1 VQWDGGLGCGGG
13 DGGGDGGVGQA
24 ADSVGSASAGVSG
37 SESVAVRGPAG
48 AWASSDSL
56 LPECASPLPGPR
68 LPVWLLVGAL
78 LGLGFVSAASRVT
91 AFSALAVSGLLLVG
105 SVTGFAVC
113 WLFSVW
119 AVLCGC
125 FGSSPSLRSGRKSA
139 GVSVFLGLVGSS
151 VLAASVCSGSCW
163 VGFIVAFCACC
174 LLVGA
179 PPSFHTDEASTAET
193 ALALPGCLWCCW
205 VLGAVV
211 QWVRLQWGW
220 PSAVSLGARAWW
232 WAYPAS
238 WSGRGS
244 SGGRVLRWAR
254 AGAVG
259 GAAADRLSSF
269 RLGVRPSTRWASA
282 CCRPRL
288 ASHSSLP
295 DQPRCLHLVS
305 GLQ

>member
-1 VQWDGGLGCGGG
+1 M
-13 DGGGDGGVGQA
+13 A
-24 ADSVGSASAGVSG
+24 SG
-37 SESVAVRGPAG
+37 SCQ
-48 AWASSDSL
+48 
-56 LPECASPLPGPR
+56 LP
-68 LPVWLLVGAL
+68 
-78 LGLGFVSAASRVT
+78 LGSRH
-91 AFSALAVSGLLLVG
+91 SRRLLLVG
-105 SVTGFAVC
+105 FCLSALSLG
-113 WLFSVW
+113 S
-119 AVLCGC
+119 LCA
-125 FGSSPSLRSGRKSA
+125 GSSRSGLSSAGASGHRLRCSVCSLRSGRKSA